1 MNLKVDLYLFGTL
14 AAHRRAAVISDY
26 LSVKSLDTD
35 AELPVSGLLM
45 MFGQEWQSFTQELQ
59 THLMAWLKTAGRTI
73 LLIPPFNVGLL
84 TNDTG
89 WQVCNAS
96 GDKATAITGV
106 AQSLAD
112 ETRVQF
118 EATAHQFSREYAH
131 NWNDDSLNTL
141 YYKSHSSAGVL
152 AATAL
157 PLWSLTCLDI
167 PELIQSWLA
176 GLSDIAGQAK
186 ETPQVTDTPK
196 LILNENHLALLCCA
210 YGHKFIDAN
219 SLVSR
224 VTRLGVF
231 RLLADELDFAVIDL
245 IKEDLFVN
253 GELTDK
259 GLVAVMNSP
268 YRPYAEELKRM
279 SE

>member
-1 MNLKVDLYLFGTL
+1 MSLNVDLYLFGAL
-14 AAHRRAAVISDY
+14 AAHRRGIVISDY
-26 LSVKSLDTD
+26 LSVKLLDTD

-45 MFGQEWQSFTQELQ
+45 MFGQEWQSFSQDQQKKLI
-59 THLMAWLKTAGRTI
+59 AWIKNSGRTI

-84 TNDTG
+84 TYDNG
-89 WQVCNAS
+89 WQVCNTS
-96 GDKATAITGV
+96 GEKATTITGV

-118 EATAHQFSREYAH
+118 EAISHQFSREYAH

-141 YYKSHSSAGVL
+141 YYKSHSSAGVF

-167 PELIQSWLA
+167 PELIQSWLT
-176 GLSDIAGQAK
+176 GLSNIAGQAK
-186 ETPQVTDTPK
+186 EISQITDAPK

-210 YGHKFIDAN
+210 YGHTFRDSN
-219 SLVSR
+219 SLVAR
-224 VTRLGVF
+224 VMRLGIF
-231 RLLADELDFAVIDL
+231 RLLIDELDLAVIDL
-245 IKEDLFVN
+245 IEEKLFVS

-259 GLVAVMNSP
+259 GLVAVMTSP
-268 YRPYAEELKRM
+268 YKLYAEELKRM
-279 SE
+279 PE